1 MYISVLNSCLQKTT
15 NQTTKD
21 NKNKG
26 KNKDNK
32 KTNKQKTKTFDIET
46 IVTPAHYLHDVNP
59 GFDLNTW

>member
-32 KTNKQKTKTFDIET
+32 KNKQTKNKNIR
-46 IVTPAHYLHDVNP
+46 HRYYCNP
-59 GFDLNTW
+59 CTLFA